1 MKQQENIVKTELFE
15 EIREEIICCAFDKIS
30 FSVVYVFS
38 RAVNCQL
45 ETNIIGL
52 NFANHS
58 SLDITPNPVTNTK
71 TDFPIDELST
81 AENS

>member
-1 MKQQENIVKTELFE
+1 
-15 EIREEIICCAFDKIS
+15 
-30 FSVVYVFS
+30 
-38 RAVNCQL
+38 L

>member
-15 EIREEIICCAFDKIS
+15 EIREEIICCTFDKIS
-30 FSVVYVFS
+30 FSLVYAFS
-38 RAVNCQL
+38 RAFNCQFKA
-45 ETNIIGL
+45 NIIAF

-58 SLDITPNPVTNTK
+58 SLDITPNPFTNTK

-81 AENS
+81 VENS